1 MKKFMTMLAIAL
13 MATTTVFAQSAIELG
28 RQQMELKEF
37 QMKSL
42 KMKPTKE
49 SKKQAKDYIKEG
61 WKVNAGDRS
70 MEQQITYGNLLA
82 EEYMNDG
89 NGNTVKRFIQQQG
102 RSTQGT
108 YNMAQAAA
116 RTNAQLSL
124 AAMIKTKLAATME
137 YSLAGAQTSAETA
150 ATLEKFNQNAK
161 AIVDESLTN
170 CIPVL
175 TIYRVLDNKNFE
187 IQVRVAYD
195 KKEVAER
202 MKAKLVAMLKDDAK
216 ALLDKIDVVLNAN
229 D

>member
-49 SKKQAKDYIKEG
+49 AKKQAKDYIKEG

-70 MEQQITYGNLLA
+70 MEQQITYGTLLA
-82 EEYMNDG
+82 EEYMADNS
-89 NGNTVKRFIQQQG
+89 GNTVKRFIQQQG

-108 YNMAQAAA
+108 FNAAQAAA
-116 RTNAQLSL
+116 RLNAQVSL

-137 YSLAGAQTSAETA
+137 STIASAESNA
-150 ATLEKFNQNAK
+150 ESAVTLEKFNQNAK